1 MLYTCAVKSKN
12 KIGLEG
18 IRVYSD
24 TLDRVRDYVAA
35 NPKMTIIRF
44 YDEAVQEKFNKIDHE
59 QSTTQLIRGENDRKA
74 D

>member
-1 MLYTCAVKSKN
+1 VTSKN
-12 KIGLEG
+12 KIWLDG

-24 TLDRVRDYVAA
+24 TLAEVREYVAS

-44 YDEAVQEKFNKIDHE
+44 YDEAAQEKLKQIKNVE
-59 QSTTQLIRGENDRKA
+59 STAQPIRGENDRKA

>member
-1 MLYTCAVKSKN
+1 MKSKN
-12 KIGLEG
+12 KIGLDG
-18 IRVYSD
+18 IRVYND

-44 YDEAVQEKFNKIDHE
+44 YDEAAQEKLNKIENE
-59 QSTTQLIRGENDRKA
+59 QSTAQPIRGENDRKA